1 MRWTRGLPIAA
12 ALAALPAQGFLERAP
27 GEFQFFPEGV
37 DWRLRI
43 PQQEWKILG
52 DKQLQGRRAFQ
63 TIAADHTRGL
73 WMVVNLQRTDRCA
86 SGEACRALYWKNP
99 GRLLGEPVDV
109 KMFERNGF
117 HVVQYRLDRIAG
129 VGVRQLTLSASAYR
143 DGHWIEMRMTRED
156 DEIPDSAPF
165 LELLDAASIR

>member
-1 MRWTRGLPIAA
+1 MRRLRKFLVFAL
-12 ALAALPAQGFLERAP
+12 LAAPPAGAFLERAP

-37 DWRLRI
+37 SWRLRI
-43 PQQEWKILG
+43 PQQDWVILG

-73 WMVVNLQRTDRCA
+73 WMVVNLQKTDRCN
-86 SGEACRALYWKNP
+86 SGESCRALFWKNP
-99 GRLLGEPVDV
+99 GRTVRDPVDM

-117 HVVQYRLDRIAG
+117 HVVQFRVDDIAG
-129 VGVRQLTLSASAYR
+129 VRVRQLTFSANAYR

-156 DEIPDSAPF
+156 DEMPDPGPF